1 MIDKNNYYVLH
12 GFKTSR
18 GAFTL
23 VGSSR
28 EYDEFKHLETCT
40 YHKWERTQI
49 KKWCDS
55 GSIIPIAESTRI
67 TWFEK

>member
-1 MIDKNNYYVLH
+1 MIDKNNYYVLY

-18 GAFTL
+18 GTFTL

-40 YHKWERTQI
+40 YHKWKRKQI
-49 KKWCDS
+49 KEWCDQ
-55 GSIIPIAESTRI
+55 GKITPIPESTSI
-67 TWFEK
+67 TWFL